1 MDSTVGHIILHV
13 GKLKA
18 GDYWLLILDIYDPTL
33 TKRKLSKYILL
44 HICLYLGIVYIFFT
58 AWYY

>member
-18 GDYWLLILDIYDPTL
+18 GDYWLLILDINDPTL
-33 TKRKLSKYILL
+33 TV
-44 HICLYLGIVYIFFT
+44 LGMRFKEK
-58 AWYY
+58 

>member
-33 TKRKLSKYILL
+33 TKRKLSKY
-44 HICLYLGIVYIFFT
+44 VSSIFT
-58 AWYY
+58 N

>member
-33 TKRKLSKYILL
+33 TKRKLSMYLVFILTR
-44 HICLYLGIVYIFFT
+44 YRQ
-58 AWYY
+58 